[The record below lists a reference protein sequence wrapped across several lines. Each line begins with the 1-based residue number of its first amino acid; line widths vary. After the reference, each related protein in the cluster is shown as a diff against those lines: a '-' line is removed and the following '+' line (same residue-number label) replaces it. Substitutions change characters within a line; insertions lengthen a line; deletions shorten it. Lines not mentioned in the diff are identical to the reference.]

1 MPLKKKVSQIETV
14 EQVDWAPR
22 IEAKER
28 GHDLR
33 SMLDKIKT
41 RDGVIGYILRAST
54 SATVDIKDPGKIID
68 YAVLSTSALETGESL
83 LEAFG
88 LGKLSSVVAKGK
100 DLKMLLITIGEQ
112 RISIFMDKNV
122 DHNSIRKELPP

>member
-1 MPLKKKVSQIETV
+1 MPKKKVSYVETV
-14 EQVDWAPR
+14 EQVEWTPK
-22 IEAKER
+22 IEVKER
-28 GHDLR
+28 SHDLR
-33 SMLDKIKT
+33 STLDKIKT

-83 LEAFG
+83 TEAFG
-88 LGKLSSVVAKGK
+88 LGKLSTIVVKGK
-100 DLKMLLITIGEQ
+100 DLKMLLITIDEQ